1 MKIFFLSDPKLLL
14 FGFLLTFFSCYGQTF
29 FISIFN
35 IEIRSFYNLSDGE
48 FGLIYGLATITSSF
62 VLIWFAKL
70 IDKIDLRIYSFLIC
84 FGLAIACLG
93 MFYLIDIVLFLF
105 LIIFFLRFF
114 GQGAMGHASD
124 TTMARYFDINRGKA
138 LAVGNLGFM
147 FGLIVFPLIAVS
159 LIKNFNWQFV
169 WLFSSLSIIILCIP
183 ILIYS
188 LWNQNI
194 RHKEFEKKIT
204 EEPNEKNLQTRD
216 IIKDKKFFIYLPISI
231 ATPFISTGLQFH
243 QIFIMNQKMWT
254 LDLLAHGYIFLGIF
268 SVIGLIF
275 GGPIIDKFNTKKVV
289 LFSLMPL
296 FFALIVLVFLNNNLS
311 IFIYMSLLGLN
322 LGISSP
328 LIGALWA
335 ELWGLKY
342 IGSIKAILHASAV
355 FASALAPFVFGLLID
370 IGLGITSI
378 CILSLVIVLIST
390 YLPTKYYF

>member
-1 MKIFFLSDPKLLL
+1 
-14 FGFLLTFFSCYGQTF
+14 
-29 FISIFN
+29 
-35 IEIRSFYNLSDGE
+35 
-48 FGLIYGLATITSSF
+48 
-62 VLIWFAKL
+62 
-70 IDKIDLRIYSFLIC
+70 
-84 FGLAIACLG
+84 
-93 MFYLIDIVLFLF
+93 
-105 LIIFFLRFF
+105 
-114 GQGAMGHASD
+114 
-124 TTMARYFDINRGKA
+124 
-138 LAVGNLGFM
+138 
-147 FGLIVFPLIAVS
+147 
-159 LIKNFNWQFV
+159 
-169 WLFSSLSIIILCIP
+169 
-183 ILIYS
+183 
-188 LWNQNI
+188 
-194 RHKEFEKKIT
+194 
-204 EEPNEKNLQTRD
+204 
-216 IIKDKKFFIYLPISI
+216 
-231 ATPFISTGLQFH
+231 
-243 QIFIMNQKMWT
+243 MWT

-328 LIGALWA
+328 FIGALWA

>member
-1 MKIFFLSDPKLLL
+1 
-14 FGFLLTFFSCYGQTF
+14 
-29 FISIFN
+29 
-35 IEIRSFYNLSDGE
+35 
-48 FGLIYGLATITSSF
+48 
-62 VLIWFAKL
+62 
-70 IDKIDLRIYSFLIC
+70 
-84 FGLAIACLG
+84 
-93 MFYLIDIVLFLF
+93 
-105 LIIFFLRFF
+105 
-114 GQGAMGHASD
+114 MGHASD

-328 LIGALWA
+328 FIGALWA